1 MTMAQERPT
10 KKRGG
15 ITGRAY
21 VVMGGKVALGTYDE
35 NGHFGGIAMAELKDE
50 GSIGRDV
57 TDEKSFPCQVYIEID
72 SLDSLNALRDVIDV
86 AETKLKDEIAKQEN
100 NN

>member
-1 MTMAQERPT
+1 MAQERHT
-10 KKRGG
+10 NKRGG

-35 NGHFGGIAMAELKDE
+35 NGHFGGIAMSELKDD
-50 GSIGRDV
+50 GAIGRDV

-100 NN
+100 K

>member
-1 MTMAQERPT
+1 MAQERPT

-35 NGHFGGIAMAELKDE
+35 NGHFGGIAMAELKKDE
-50 GSIGRDV
+50 GAIGRDV

-72 SLDSLNALRDVIDV
+72 SLDSLNALRDVIDM

-100 NN
+100 K

>member
-1 MTMAQERPT
+1 MAQERPT

-21 VVMGGKVALGTYDE
+21 VVMGGKVALGTYNE
-35 NGHFGGIAMAELKDE
+35 NGHFGGIAMAELKNE
-50 GSIGRDV
+50 GAIGRDV

-72 SLDSLNALRDVIDV
+72 SLDSLNALRDVIDM
-86 AETKLKDEIAKQEN
+86 AETELKDEIAKQEN
-100 NN
+100 K

>member
-35 NGHFGGIAMAELKDE
+35 NGHFGGIAMAELKYEDL
-50 GSIGRDV
+50 IGRDV

-100 NN
+100 K

>member
-1 MTMAQERPT
+1 MAKERPT

-21 VVMGGKVALGTYDE
+21 VVMGGKVALGTYNE

-50 GSIGRDV
+50 GAIGRDV
-57 TDEKSFPCQVYIEID
+57 TDEKSFPCQVYIGID
-72 SLDSLNALRDVIDV
+72 SLDSLNALRDVIDI
-86 AETKLKDEIAKQEN
+86 AETELKDEIAKQR
-100 NN
+100 

>member
-1 MTMAQERPT
+1 MAKERPT

-35 NGHFGGIAMAELKDE
+35 NGHFGGIAMVELKDE
-50 GSIGRDV
+50 GAIGRDV
-57 TDEKSFPCQVYIEID
+57 TDKKSFPCQVYIEID
-72 SLDSLNALRDVIDV
+72 SLDSLNALRNVIDM
-86 AETKLKDEIAKQEN
+86 AETKLKDEIEKQEN
-100 NN
+100 K

>member
-72 SLDSLNALRDVIDV
+72 SLDSLNALRDVIDM

-100 NN
+100 K

>member
-1 MTMAQERPT
+1 MAQEIPT

-21 VVMGGKVALGTYDE
+21 VVMGGNVALGTYDE

-50 GSIGRDV
+50 GAIGRDV

-72 SLDSLNALRDVIDV
+72 SLDSLNALRDVIDMS
-86 AETKLKDEIAKQEN
+86 ETKLKDEIAKKEN
-100 NN
+100 K

>member
-1 MTMAQERPT
+1 MTMVQERPT

-100 NN
+100 K

>member
-1 MTMAQERPT
+1 MEQERPT

-72 SLDSLNALRDVIDV
+72 SLDSLNALRDVIDM

-100 NN
+100 K

>member
-1 MTMAQERPT
+1 MAQERPT

-15 ITGRAY
+15 IIGRAY

-35 NGHFGGIAMAELKDE
+35 NGHFCGIAMAELEDE
-50 GSIGRDV
+50 GAIGRDV

-72 SLDSLNALRDVIDV
+72 SLDSLNALRDVIDM

-100 NN
+100 K

>member
-57 TDEKSFPCQVYIEID
+57 TDDKSFPCQVYIEID

-100 NN
+100 K

>member
-1 MTMAQERPT
+1 MAQERPT

-35 NGHFGGIAMAELKDE
+35 NGHFGGIAMAELEDE
-50 GSIGRDV
+50 GAIGRDV

-100 NN
+100 K

>member
-1 MTMAQERPT
+1 MAQKRPT
-10 KKRGG
+10 NKRGG

-21 VVMGGKVALGTYDE
+21 VVMGGKVALGTYYE

-50 GSIGRDV
+50 GAIGRDV
-57 TDEKSFPCQVYIEID
+57 TNENSFPCQVYIKID
-72 SLDSLNALRDVIDV
+72 SLDSLNALRDIIDM

-100 NN
+100 KSR

>member
-1 MTMAQERPT
+1 MAQERPT

-21 VVMGGKVALGTYDE
+21 VVMGGNVALGTYDE

-50 GSIGRDV
+50 LEIGRDI

-72 SLDSLNALRDVIDV
+72 SLDSLNALRDVIDM

-100 NN
+100 K

>member
-1 MTMAQERPT
+1 MAQERPT

-21 VVMGGKVALGTYDE
+21 VVMGGKVALGTYNE
-35 NGHFGGIAMAELKDE
+35 NGYFGGIAMAELKDE
-50 GSIGRDV
+50 GAIGRDV

-72 SLDSLNALRDVIDV
+72 SLDSLNALRDVIDM

-100 NN
+100 K

>member
-1 MTMAQERPT
+1 MAQERPT

-50 GSIGRDV
+50 GAIGRDV
-57 TDEKSFPCQVYIEID
+57 TDEKSFPCQDYIEID

-100 NN
+100 K

>member
-50 GSIGRDV
+50 GSIGRDL

-72 SLDSLNALRDVIDV
+72 SLDSLNALRDVIDM

-100 NN
+100 K

>member
-1 MTMAQERPT
+1 MAKERPT

-50 GSIGRDV
+50 GAIVRDV

-72 SLDSLNALRDVIDV
+72 SLDSLNALRDVIDM

-100 NN
+100 K

>member
-1 MTMAQERPT
+1 MAQERPT

-72 SLDSLNALRDVIDV
+72 SLDSLNALRDVIDM

-100 NN
+100 K

>member
-21 VVMGGKVALGTYDE
+21 VIMGGKVALSTYDE

-50 GSIGRDV
+50 GLIGRDV
-57 TDEKSFPCQVYIEID
+57 TDEKSFLCQVYIEID
-72 SLDSLNALRDVIDV
+72 SLDSLNALRDVIDM

-100 NN
+100 K